1 MEGGEH
7 IVHKSGGA
15 LHTVAHWHEIA
26 QKHETKVHNAP
37 GAPPSIQPH
46 ASALPPEKKRNK
58 KRKLESSAFSTKLL
72 TTKASSLPLIN
83 LLKSSP
89 LEMAVLERLRLMHT
103 RRWKEP

>member
-15 LHTVAHWHEIA
+15 LHTSAHSCTQVRTVAYWHEIA

-58 KRKLESSAFSTKLL
+58 KRKKLESSAFSTKLL

-89 LEMAVLERLRLMHT
+89 LEKTELGRL
-103 RRWKEP
+103 

>member
-46 ASALPPEKKRNK
+46 ASALPPEKKWNK
-58 KRKLESSAFSTKLL
+58 KRKLESLAFSTK
-72 TTKASSLPLIN
+72 KF
-83 LLKSSP
+83 
-89 LEMAVLERLRLMHT
+89 
-103 RRWKEP
+103 